1 MNIAL
6 AYHFNPNNPDKW
18 NTPIGIGKSFE
29 KKGHTVKHYA
39 LNPNACDFSE
49 LIENADNH
57 DLIFF
62 CWCGPSPSFD
72 EGIKQLRSQTKTKLF
87 LELGDEPQTYGD
99 NQTRIHVVDAFFTP
113 DLRCHTHYIQRG
125 LPSNWMTHW
134 CDDEIFYRKP
144 EIQKQLK
151 CVTSCIGHRPLL
163 SELTQVYG
171 QDKFINKHVWGYDNT
186 DFYNSGSITYQ
197 FARFDEITRRIFESG
212 GCGNAIITNRIST
225 DTGIYDIF
233 KDDED
238 IAYFST
244 PEECFEKMNRLFNDE
259 TYRTKLAT
267 NIYNKIT
274 KHHLVGNRVDQIIKV
289 YEELK

>member
-6 AYHFNPNNPDKW
+6 AYDFNPEKPDKW

-39 LNPNACDFSE
+39 LNPKACDFSE
-49 LIENADNH
+49 LLLNADNH

-72 EGIKQLRSQTKTKLF
+72 SGLQDLRSKTKTKLF
-87 LELGDEPQTYGD
+87 LELGDEPQTYRD
-99 NQTRIHVVDAFFTP
+99 NQNRIMHVDAFFTP
-113 DLRCHTHYIQRG
+113 DLRCHNHYLGRG
-125 LPSNWMTHW
+125 MSSYWMTHW

-144 EIQKQLK
+144 EIQKQNI
-151 CVTSCIGHRPLL
+151 CVTSCIGYRPYLH
-163 SELTQVYG
+163 ELQQIFG
-171 QDKFINKHVWGYDNT
+171 DKFVNKHVWGYDNT
-186 DFYNSGSITYQ
+186 DYYNRGSMTYQ

-212 GCGNAIITNRIST
+212 GCGNAILTNRIST
-225 DTGIYDIF
+225 DTGIYEIF

-238 IAYFST
+238 IAYFSS
-244 PEECFEKMNRLFNDE
+244 PDECFAKMHRLFNDE
-259 TYRTKLAT
+259 EYRTRLAT

-274 KHHLVGNRVDQIIKV
+274 KYHLVGNRVDQILNVFKG
-289 YEELK
+289 K